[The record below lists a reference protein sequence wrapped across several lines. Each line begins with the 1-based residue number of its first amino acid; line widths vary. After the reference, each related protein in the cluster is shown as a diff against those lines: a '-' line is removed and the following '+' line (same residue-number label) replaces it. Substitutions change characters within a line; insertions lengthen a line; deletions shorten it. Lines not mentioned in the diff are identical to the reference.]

1 MILKIKIFVTK
12 FFITLPKNAYF
23 LYINK
28 YINHY
33 TFKSSKYKDSF
44 IGKATKENDVV
55 LHNAPEVI
63 YLFWT
68 GNNTIS
74 ENRMKGVTSLK
85 KIAEVEVKFVTV
97 DNLNDYIL
105 PNYPLHPAYEN
116 LSLVH
121 KSDYLRCYFM
131 LHYGGGYS
139 DIKQTFHSWKK
150 SFYELNNSD
159 FWCLGYAEEGFWC
172 VPKIKGKIGKDIEKY
187 FYLLIGNGAYIFK
200 PYSPIAIEWM
210 LELHKRMDEL
220 APKLNQYP
228 GDVFGKNPGYPV
240 GWSYIL
246 GQILH
251 PILLKYHEK
260 IIQDNAIKPDMNNYR

>member
-1 MILKIKIFVTK
+1 MILKIKIVITR
-12 FFITLPKNAYF
+12 FFIIPAKNIYF
-23 LYINK
+23 LYVNK
-28 YINHY
+28 HIHKY
-33 TFKSSKYKDSF
+33 TFQQSKYKDSF
-44 IGKATKENDVV
+44 IGNTPKENDVF
-55 LHNAPEVI
+55 LNRAPEII

-68 GNNTIS
+68 GTNPMS
-74 ENRMKGVTSLK
+74 ENRLKGLDSLK
-85 KIAEVEVKFVTV
+85 KTSEVEVRLVTV
-97 DNLNDYIL
+97 NNLNDYIL
-105 PNYPLHPAYEN
+105 HHHPLHPAYEY

-131 LHYGGGYS
+131 LHFGGGYS
-139 DIKQTFHSWKK
+139 DIKQTFNTWKK
-150 SFYELNNSD
+150 SFSKLNNSD

-172 VPKIKGKIGKDIEKY
+172 TPNINGKIGKDIQKY

-210 LELHKRMDEL
+210 RELNKRTDDL
-220 APKLNQYP
+220 TPKLTQYP

>member
-1 MILKIKIFVTK
+1 MILKIKIFVAK
-12 FFITLPKNAYF
+12 FFITLPKNTYF

-33 TFKSSKYKDSF
+33 TFENSKYKDSF
-44 IGKATKENDVV
+44 IGNTPKENDA
-55 LHNAPEVI
+55 LLDIAPEII

-74 ENRMKGVTSLK
+74 ENRIKGVTSLK
-85 KIAEVEVKFVTV
+85 KTAGVEVKLVTV
-97 DNLNDYIL
+97 DNLNDYII
-105 PNYPLHPAYEN
+105 PNYPLHPGYKY

-139 DIKQTFHSWKK
+139 DIKQTFNSWKK
-150 SFYELNNSD
+150 SFDELNNSD
-159 FWCLGYAEEGFWC
+159 FWCLGYSEEGFWC
-172 VPKIKGKIGKDIEKY
+172 VPNIVGKIGKDIKKY

-210 LELHKRMDEL
+210 VELNKRMDEL
-220 APKLNQYP
+220 APELAEYP

-260 IIQDNAIKPDMNNYR
+260 IIQDNSIKPDMNNYR